1 MNTSTSLERRALRI
15 EQDGPAPLY
24 LFSLAASDVAD
35 VADVARIGRD
45 DAGRLIGYQRGEKRR
60 HVEQI
65 LEYLNSQAPL
75 FPNALIMALPTA
87 TRWKSSRGPGVSDG
101 QATTGTLEIPV
112 VREEGAPRPAL
123 IVDGQQRWHALT
135 RTTNTGLAV
144 PVAGFVTD
152 SVELQ
157 RDQFLRVN
165 TVQPLPIGLVT
176 ELLPAVP
183 TAPSP
188 RLSARQ
194 LPAALVDMLNQDQ
207 DSPFRGLIK
216 RTSQDSAAR
225 KAAVVSDTVLVT
237 SIEESLNQTS
247 GCLFPYRNIAKGT
260 TDTDAVRSVLITYW
274 TAVSKVFPE
283 AWGLPPTKSRL
294 MHGAGIR
301 SMGRLMDR
309 IMTVVDVNAPDADS
323 RVAKELACVAPYCH
337 WTSGRWDECR
347 LEWDDVQ
354 NVPKH
359 ISVLSNFLVRVYMSE
374 RASG

>member
-1 MNTSTSLERRALRI
+1 MTADHLERRALRI
-15 EQDGPAPLY
+15 EQAGPAPLY
-24 LFSLAASDVAD
+24 LFSLAAQDVAD

-60 HVEQI
+60 HVDQI
-65 LEYLNSQAPL
+65 LEYLNSAEPL
-75 FPNALIMALPTA
+75 FPNALIMALPT
-87 TRWKSSRGPGVSDG
+87 TTKWKSSRGPSVSDG
-101 QATTGTLEIPV
+101 QATTGTLEIPL
-112 VREEGAPRPAL
+112 VRGEGLRRPAL
-123 IVDGQQRWHALT
+123 IVDGQQRWHALA
-135 RTTNTGLAV
+135 RTTNRSLAI

-176 ELLPAVP
+176 ELLPEVP

-194 LPAALVDMLNQDQ
+194 LPAALVDMLNQDPE
-207 DSPFRGLIK
+207 SPFQGLIK
-216 RTSQDSAAR
+216 RASSGTQER
-225 KAAVVSDTVLVT
+225 KKAVVSDTVLVS

-247 GCLFPYRNIAKGT
+247 GCLFPYRNIAQGT
-260 TDTDAVRSVLITYW
+260 TDTDSVRAALITYW
-274 TAVSKVFPE
+274 TAVSEVFPD
-283 AWGLPPTKSRL
+283 AWGLPPTQSRL

-309 IMTVVDVNAPDADS
+309 VMTTIDTTQPDATSATRNELMTVAPHC
-323 RVAKELACVAPYCH
+323 R
-337 WTSGRWDECR
+337 WTSGTWEESG
-347 LEWDDVQ
+347 LAWDDIQ

-359 ISVLSNFLVRVYMSE
+359 ISFLSNFLVRTYVNE
-374 RASG
+374 RSPR

>member
-1 MNTSTSLERRALRI
+1 MSGQSLERRALRI

-24 LFSLAASDVAD
+24 LFSLAARDVAD

-65 LEYLNSQAPL
+65 LAYLDSPAPL
-75 FPNALIMALPTA
+75 FPNALIMALPTS
-87 TRWKSSRGPGVSDG
+87 TRWKSSRGPAVSDG
-101 QATTGTLEIPV
+101 QATIGTLELPI
-112 VREEGAPRPAL
+112 VRGEGLPRPAL

-135 RTTNTGLAV
+135 KTNNSKLAV

-176 ELLPAVP
+176 ELLPEVP
-183 TAPSP
+183 AAPSP

-194 LPAALVDMLNQDQ
+194 LPAALVEMLNEDP
-207 DSPFRGLIK
+207 DSPFKGLIK
-216 RTSQDSAAR
+216 RASADTEAR
-225 KAAVVSDTVLVT
+225 KRAVVSDTVLVT

-247 GCLFPYRNIAKGT
+247 GCLFPYRNIAEGT
-260 TDTDAVRSVLITYW
+260 TDTDAVRATLITYW
-274 TAVSKVFPE
+274 TAVRDVFPE
-283 AWGLPPTKSRL
+283 AWGLPPTQSRL

-309 IMTVVDVNAPDADS
+309 IMSSVDPTSAHAVS
-323 RVAKELACVAPYCH
+323 EVRKQLELVSPYCH
-337 WTSGRWDECR
+337 WTTGRWDECR

-359 ISVLSNFLVRVYMSE
+359 ISLLSNYLVRVYMHE
-374 RASG
+374 RTAR